1 MFFLYEVTDAK
12 LKHIRLPMALT
23 ENEDFFLLRA
33 SGESMISTG
42 IDDGDLVLI
51 RKQETA
57 REAQILAFLYQS
69 NCTIANS

>member
-12 LKHIRLPMALT
+12 LEHIRLPMALT
-23 ENEDFFLLRA
+23 ENKDFFLLST
-33 SGESMISTG
+33 SGESMISAG
-42 IDDGDLVLI
+42 IDDGDVLI